1 MASWLL
7 SRCVYT
13 GKGGLVT
20 RGLKNSIDWL
30 VDPNI
35 GFETDE
41 FRKHFRTV
49 SLSQLRSSCS
59 RCALSV
65 RKSHVAKQ
73 VMSKATSMSF
83 YSLLIKNVAGGEQE
97 KWNPGDYSSWVGNRI
112 LKSLENAAEAVPE
125 SRVKEKEDFV
135 YRESYIRRA
144 VARMDEGQEFAWW
157 DAPPEDL
164 KGSRPANLAEELG
177 S

>member
-1 MASWLL
+1 
-7 SRCVYT
+7 
-13 GKGGLVT
+13 
-20 RGLKNSIDWL
+20 
-30 VDPNI
+30 
-35 GFETDE
+35 
-41 FRKHFRTV
+41 
-49 SLSQLRSSCS
+49 
-59 RCALSV
+59 
-65 RKSHVAKQ
+65 
-73 VMSKATSMSF
+73 MSKATSMSF

-97 KWNPGDYSSWVGNRI
+97 EWNPGDYSSWVGNRI

-177 S
+177 SWNEMANTMNERTIRVSSFQPVDPPAYSRSGDSKFSLNT